1 MPKVFYCSECT
12 NEHPR
17 PVGKKC
23 QHDRASESFS
33 SADEVAAP
41 PMPSKEITASDQ
53 ILCQLRV
60 LGEKWMGVAYRGCT
74 GTGQLTC
81 KSGSHKFSQKS

>member
-1 MPKVFYCSECT
+1 MPKVFCCSKCT
-12 NEHPR
+12 DEYPR

-23 QHDRASESFS
+23 QRDTAGESFS

-41 PMPSKEITASDQ
+41 PSPSKEITASDQ

-60 LGEKWMGVAYRGCT
+60 LGEKMD
-74 GTGQLTC
+74 
-81 KSGSHKFSQKS
+81 SMD